1 MKVTSK
7 ILLLV
12 ALVAGRSSAGAQ
24 PPALAAE
31 QIERIEKAI
40 SAEMSRQSIP
50 GMSAAV
56 ATGRQ
61 LRWMAGYGLADVEN
75 YVPAKAA
82 TVYRL
87 ASISKPIT
95 AVAVMQLVE
104 RGKIVLDAPIQRYV
118 PNFPKKRWT
127 VTVQELLCHQGGI
140 RHYRDES
147 ELESTRHYASLREA
161 LSIFLKDPLA
171 YAPAT
176 RFLYS
181 TYGYNLL
188 GVAVEGVTSM
198 KFADYVRANVF
209 EPAGMHTARPDDVY
223 EIIPNRAR
231 GYRKRLGGKLENA
244 ALIDTS
250 NKVPGGGM
258 CATVEDIADFG
269 IHVQFGQLVKQ
280 ETVAQMFT
288 ARKTRDGKPTPY
300 GLGWYILDVAGE
312 KLVEHGGAQPGFRTL
327 LLMLPGREFT
337 VVLMANLEGVNLRPL
352 ALEIARIVLP
362 SAQTPK

>member
-1 MKVTSK
+1 MKTTSK
-7 ILLLV
+7 ILLLA
-12 ALVAGRSSAGAQ
+12 ALIAWTSGASGQ
-24 PPALAAE
+24 PPALALE
-31 QIERIEKAI
+31 KVERIEKAI
-40 SAEMSRQSIP
+40 SVEMSRLNIP

-104 RGKIVLDAPIQRYV
+104 RGKIELDAPIQRYV
-118 PNFPKKRWT
+118 PDYPKKQWT
-127 VTVQELLCHQGGI
+127 VTVRDLLCHQGGI
-140 RHYRDES
+140 RHYRDEA
-147 ELESTRHYASLREA
+147 ELFSTRHYGSLREA
-161 LSIFLKDPLA
+161 LAIFLKDPLA
-171 YAPAT
+171 YEPET

-181 TYGYNLL
+181 TYGYSLL
-188 GVAVEGVTSM
+188 GAAVEGVTDM
-198 KFADYVRANVF
+198 KFADYVEANVF

-250 NKVPGGGM
+250 NKVPGGGI
-258 CATVEDIADFG
+258 CATVEDIADFA
-269 IHVQFGQLVKQ
+269 IHVQFGQLLKQ
-280 ETVAQMFT
+280 ETVREMFT
-288 ARKTRDGKPTPY
+288 ARKTRDGNPTLY
-300 GLGWYILDVAGE
+300 GLGWYVQDVAGR
-312 KLVEHGGAQPGFRTL
+312 KLVEHSGAQPGFRTL
-327 LLMLPGREFT
+327 LLMLPDREFT
-337 VVLMANLEGVNLRPL
+337 VVLMANVEGVDLKPL
-352 ALEIARIVLP
+352 ALEIARIVLVDEQK
-362 SAQTPK
+362 AK